1 MLYLVLA
8 VFACRSWIIYREFVV
23 IMFLDAELQKYLDR
37 SYWEQRST
45 EAEKPAEPV
54 ALATGSNGL

>member
-1 MLYLVLA
+1 
-8 VFACRSWIIYREFVV
+8 
-23 IMFLDAELQKYLDR
+23 MFLDAELQKYLDR

-54 ALATGSNGL
+54 AVTTGSNGL